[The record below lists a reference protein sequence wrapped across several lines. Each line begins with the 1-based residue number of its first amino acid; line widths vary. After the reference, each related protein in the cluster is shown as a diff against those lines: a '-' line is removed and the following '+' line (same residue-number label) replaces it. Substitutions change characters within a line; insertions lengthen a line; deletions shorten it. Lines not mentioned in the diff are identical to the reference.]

1 MKKLLE
7 QVEAEDLDRAT
18 NTQKFETK
26 LDEIM
31 KRYKIDNA
39 SLKAEIAYLH
49 RDLREWMIN
58 RLGILL
64 ANYVLSRSYI
74 YVVEAI
80 EMKFLGSLIRICCS
94 LVINRAS
101 GDSFDLP

>member
-1 MKKLLE
+1 LKKLLE

-49 RDLREWMIN
+49 RDLRE
-58 RLGILL
+58 
-64 ANYVLSRSYI
+64 
-74 YVVEAI
+74 
-80 EMKFLGSLIRICCS
+80 
-94 LVINRAS
+94 
-101 GDSFDLP
+101 